1 MRDKA
6 VASPPTAATK
16 HSESRNKAKK
26 SKKYCPSPLQVY
38 GNDDTQCPERA
49 GGKNASRLY
58 IDSSEP
64 SPGGTGKWTAD
75 ETLRFTCYNEGG
87 SDNRPV
93 QCQCQK

>member
-1 MRDKA
+1 MNINFGISKSNKSNIKA
-6 VASPPTAATK
+6 TAETTITKLFAPP
-16 HSESRNKAKK
+16 H
-26 SKKYCPSPLQVY
+26 LQVY

-93 QCQCQK
+93 QCECQK